1 MRSRTPVSMLSDDD
15 LAAEIP
21 AVVKLL
27 VGAERAAVRL
37 SAERTIEVE
46 RAQGYTDRLEA
57 LAAEAHVRLKQWGEV
72 SSPAQS

>member
-1 MRSRTPVSMLSDDD
+1 MLRTPVSMLSDDD

-37 SAERTIEVE
+37 SAERTIEAE
-46 RAQGYTDRLEA
+46 RAQRYTDRLDA

-72 SSPAQS
+72 SSPGQS